1 MMQGELGPDGI
12 VGEPLDRTPNNS
24 RGGVYLKG
32 FDPDGILGEPLGKT
46 LNTP

>member
-12 VGEPLDRTPNNS
+12 IGEPLDRTPNNS

-32 FDPDGILGEPLGKT
+32 FDADGILVELLDKA